1 MTLIPHLAKHFKD
14 VHFGGNWT
22 SVNLRDTLSDIT
34 FEEATTRVQDLNTI
48 AVLVF
53 HINYYVGAITGVLQG
68 KPLTA
73 SDKFSFDLPPLHSE
87 EEWKALV
94 DKVLAEAEILGK
106 EIELLEERQLYENFT
121 DAKYGNYLRNLMG
134 VTEHTHYHLG
144 QISILKKLIRNKK

>member
-53 HINYYVGAITGVLQG
+53 HINYYVGAITRVLQG

>member
-53 HINYYVGAITGVLQG
+53 HINYYVGAITRVLQG

-121 DAKYGNYLRNLMG
+121 DAKYGNCLRNLMG

>member
-34 FEEATTRVQDLNTI
+34 FEEATARVQDLNTI

-53 HINYYVGAITGVLQG
+53 HINYYVGAITRVLQG

>member
-34 FEEATTRVQDLNTI
+34 FEEATARVQDLNTI

-53 HINYYVGAITGVLQG
+53 HINYYVGAITRVLQG

-121 DAKYGNYLRNLMG
+121 DSKYGNYLRNLMG

>member
-73 SDKFSFDLPPLHSE
+73 SDKFSFDLPPLHSG

-94 DKVLAEAEILGK
+94 DKVLAEAEILVK
-106 EIELLEERQLYENFT
+106 EIERLEERQLYENFT

>member
-68 KPLTA
+68 KPLTT
-73 SDKFSFDLPPLHSE
+73 SDKFSFDLPPLHSG

-94 DKVLAEAEILGK
+94 DKVLAEAEILVK
-106 EIELLEERQLYENFT
+106 EIERLEERQLYENFT